1 MKSKLLP
8 LPGRGGVVAQVPERG
23 SGCVPIRG
31 FGPDPGV
38 TRIRRVTAR
47 GDRWAALRRLGD
59 RYQATEAAADLAA
72 LTFRIRAEH
81 RDRVLDI
88 GTIAEA
94 SRLPAL
100 RHVGAAIWTPHAA
113 RRLGLTCPHVPS
125 RALTCPH
132 VPVLGCHL
140 LDDLPSLI
148 KP

>member
-1 MKSKLLP
+1 MIRRPPRSTLSSSSAASDVYKRQVIALA
-8 LPGRGGVVAQVPERG
+8 RARRCRGVVAQVTERG

-38 TRIRRVTAR
+38 TRICRVTAR

-94 SRLPAL
+94 SRLP
-100 RHVGAAIWTPHAA
+100 RSRGRRTPWA
-113 RRLGLTCPHVPS
+113 
-125 RALTCPH
+125 
-132 VPVLGCHL
+132 
-140 LDDLPSLI
+140 
-148 KP
+148 